1 MATVDYPPVYDDL
14 LELLANSANAN
25 DVLNFQL
32 SEKKQRRLDD
42 LLNRNRHGSLTAA
55 ESAELDDYE
64 RFEHI
69 VRLLKARVRG
79 KLSP

>member
-14 LELLANSANAN
+14 LELLANSANAQ
-25 DVLNFQL
+25 DLLSFQL
-32 SEKKQRRLDD
+32 SDKKQRRLDD
-42 LLNRNRHGSLTAA
+42 LLDRNRQGTIT
-55 ESAELDDYE
+55 ESESVELDDYE

-79 KLSP
+79 KLSL